1 MVLVLMKL
9 LFLTKNQVNHILS
22 LSGQTKK
29 LIEKKFKKKKIKISL
44 SLSDEKNMQ

>member
-1 MVLVLMKL
+1 MALVLMKL
-9 LFLTKNQVNHILS
+9 LLLIRKSGNHIYS

-29 LIEKKFKKKKIKISL
+29 IIKINLKKKIKISL

>member
-9 LFLTKNQVNHILS
+9 LFLIKNQVNHILS

-29 LIEKKFKKKKIKISL
+29 IIEKNLKKKK
-44 SLSDEKNMQ
+44 